1 MLSYSFDELQSLVHS
16 PLLFW
21 LMSLLR
27 GFVRYE
33 EEKKLLGS
41 RKERSVLVFY
51 LADDTIDDQLIK
63 LVRC

>member
-1 MLSYSFDELQSLVHS
+1 MF
-16 PLLFW
+16 
-21 LMSLLR
+21 LLR

-51 LADDTIDDQLIK
+51 RANDTIDDQLIK
-63 LVRC
+63 LVGC